1 MSIAKQKQPLTKSR
15 ESCDDARNTDLDA
28 PMKPLYARCLAASFI
43 FAASA
48 SAHAQGAYPVK
59 PIRWV
64 VPFPPG
70 GSGDVMARLVSPKLA
85 ESLGQQII
93 VDNRSGASG
102 TIGTVSV
109 ARSAPDGYTLLSN
122 TLPFVANPALHSKPP
137 YDVIRDFEPVMLMA
151 NQGSMIVLHPSV
163 PVRNVK
169 ELIALAKSRPSQINY
184 GTAGAGSNPHI
195 AAELFT
201 MATGATFTPVHF
213 KGGGPVIIAIMAGE
227 VAMSFLAI
235 AGTTQHVASG
245 RMRAIAV
252 TGTKRAFS
260 MPEVPTVIE
269 SGVPGYEFSAWH
281 WLMAPKNTPRPI
293 VNTINTRLKDVFKLP
308 DITQRTRIEEF
319 DVAAST
325 PEELGTLLA
334 SEVTKYA
341 RLVKERSMRL
351 D

>member
-1 MSIAKQKQPLTKSR
+1 MRT
-15 ESCDDARNTDLDA
+15 
-28 PMKPLYARCLAASFI
+28 
-43 FAASA
+43 
-48 SAHAQGAYPVK
+48 YPVLEK
-59 PIRWV
+59 FMNILVASLVCIATLTASIVAQAQNYPTKAIRWI

-70 GSGDVMARLVSPKLA
+70 GSGDVLARLVSPKLA
-85 ESLGQQII
+85 EQLGQQII

-102 TIGTVSV
+102 TIGTVAV

-137 YDVIRDFEPVMLMA
+137 YDVLKEFEPVMLMA
-151 NQGSMIVLHPSV
+151 NQGSMIALHPSV
-163 PVRNVK
+163 PVKNVK
-169 ELIALAKSRPSQINY
+169 DLIALAKSRPGQINY

-201 MATGATFTPVHF
+201 MATGAIMTPVHF
-213 KGGGPVIIAIMAGE
+213 KGGGPVNIAIMAGE

-235 AGTTQHVASG
+235 AGATQHVASG

-260 MPEVPTVIE
+260 MPEVPTVSE
-269 SGVPGYEFSAWH
+269 SGVPGFEFSAWH
-281 WLMAPKNTPRPI
+281 WLMAPKNTPRTT
-293 VNTINTRLKDVFKLP
+293 VTTLNTKLKDVFKLQ
-308 DITQRTRIEEF
+308 DIIQRTRVEEF
-319 DVAAST
+319 DIAAST

-334 SEVTKYA
+334 AEVKKYA
-341 RLVKERSMRL
+341 RLAKERNMRL